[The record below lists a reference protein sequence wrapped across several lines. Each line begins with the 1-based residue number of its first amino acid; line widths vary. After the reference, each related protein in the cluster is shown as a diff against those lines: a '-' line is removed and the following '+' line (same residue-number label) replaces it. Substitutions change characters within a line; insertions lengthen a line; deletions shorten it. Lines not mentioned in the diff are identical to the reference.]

1 MSESKKPERDPNAPL
16 PDYGYL
22 AEYKNT
28 TQLVD
33 ACEKIRD
40 AGYTHWD
47 AYSPFPVHGIDPAMG
62 IKPTI
67 LPWMVLGGGL
77 TGCSG
82 GILMQWWM
90 NAIDYPYLISGKPMW
105 SLAANIPVAF
115 ELTILLSALTT
126 FFGVLLLN
134 DLPSWFHP
142 LFRSQKFAKVT
153 DDAFFIAIEA
163 KDPRYDETETKLL
176 LESTGPASLDK
187 VEDETEAV
195 GTGTAFP
202 KPLVYGGAIVTAL
215 ALIPLCFV
223 LRAYSFRSPEPRI
236 HVVHNMDNQTRFKAQ
251 QTNYMFAD
259 GRAMRPEIEGT
270 VAEGWAQLD
279 SHYWRGMD
287 AEGEWVSTFPEDMS
301 VSEEMIKRGQE
312 RFNIY
317 CATCHG
323 YNGQGQGMI
332 HQRASSLD
340 QNATGTRWVQPT
352 NMHLD
357 YVKAQPHGQLFNTI
371 TNGVRNMYGYG
382 HLIDVKDRWAI
393 VAYLRALQRSQE
405 TPLEDVPSEQRSNL
419 K

>member
-187 VEDETEAV
+187 VEDETEVV

-215 ALIPLCFV
+215 ALIPL
-223 LRAYSFRSPEPRI
+223 
-236 HVVHNMDNQTRFKAQ
+236 
-251 QTNYMFAD
+251 
-259 GRAMRPEIEGT
+259 
-270 VAEGWAQLD
+270 
-279 SHYWRGMD
+279 
-287 AEGEWVSTFPEDMS
+287 
-301 VSEEMIKRGQE
+301 
-312 RFNIY
+312 
-317 CATCHG
+317 
-323 YNGQGQGMI
+323 
-332 HQRASSLD
+332 
-340 QNATGTRWVQPT
+340 
-352 NMHLD
+352 
-357 YVKAQPHGQLFNTI
+357 
-371 TNGVRNMYGYG
+371 
-382 HLIDVKDRWAI
+382 
-393 VAYLRALQRSQE
+393 
-405 TPLEDVPSEQRSNL
+405 
-419 K
+419 